1 MVSGNALSQEQ
12 KEEILKKIPTTLIA
26 EIARQEDKNSYTISK
41 FLRERYEE
49 RRKRL
54 IQEGINYTEADL
66 IAYKEVYE
74 GGGFENFKINDLHIN
89 PKYEQLLPLLST
101 EEFKILE
108 KSILESGVVYPIIIN
123 KDRIVLDGHQR
134 LKICKLH
141 FITDIKVAEQTF
153 KNELE
158 EKEFVILINLNRR
171 HLTQAQKAELG
182 LKILEIETD
191 KAKSRQGTRTDL
203 DNITPNSEGSGEAI
217 EIAAKKVGLGKDTL
231 WRVKEIKEVAQED
244 KAIAEKWELAKKGST
259 TINAIYT
266 AMVDTSKSPLQQKQ
280 NNKIEEILIEI
291 ENTITNLNSSNINNS
306 RDLLNGCIKKLR
318 KLI

>member
-1 MVSGNALSQEQ
+1 MTSGNALTSEQ

-26 EIARQEDKNSYTISK
+26 EIARQENQNSYTISK

-54 IQEGINYTEADL
+54 IQEDIEYPEAEK

-74 GGGFENFKINDLHIN
+74 GGGFESFKINDLHIN
-89 PKYEQLLPLLST
+89 SEYEQLLPSLSI
-101 EEFKILE
+101 EDFKILE
-108 KSILESGVVYPIIIN
+108 KSILKNGMIYPILIN

-141 FITDIKVAEQTF
+141 FITDIKIVEQTF
-153 KNELE
+153 ENKLE

-182 LKILEIETD
+182 LELLKIEHK
-191 KAKSRQGTRTDL
+191 KAKKRMLNGTPRQ
-203 DNITPNSEGSGEAI
+203 NSGEGGRAD
-217 EIAAKKVGLGKDTL
+217 EIVAKKIGISKDTL
-231 WRVKEIKEVAQED
+231 WRAEKIKEVAEKD
-244 KAIAEKWELAKKGST
+244 KEIAEQWEHAKKGST

-266 AMVDTSKSPLQQKQ
+266 TMIDKPKTPPQQKQ
-280 NNKIEEILIEI
+280 NNKIEEILIKI
-291 ENTITNLNSSNINNS
+291 ENIILNLNSSNINNS
-306 RDLLNGCIKKLR
+306 RDLLSGYIKKLR

>member
-1 MVSGNALSQEQ
+1 MVSGNALTQEQ

-26 EIARQEDKNSYTISK
+26 EIARQENQDPYTISK

-54 IQEGINYTEADL
+54 IQENTEYPEAEK

-74 GGGFENFKINDLHIN
+74 GGGFENFKINDLDIN
-89 PKYEQLLPLLST
+89 PEYNQMLPSLSP
-101 EEFKILE
+101 EDFKILE
-108 KSILESGVVYPIIIN
+108 KSILEKGVIYPILIN

-141 FITDIKVAEQTF
+141 FITDIKIAKQNF

-182 LKILEIETD
+182 LELLEIERER
-191 KAKSRQGTRTDL
+191 AKKRMLSGYP
-203 DNITPNSEGSGEAI
+203 TPNSEEGGEAI

-231 WRVKEIKEVAQED
+231 WRVKEIKELAQED
-244 KAIAEKWELAKKGST
+244 KEIAEKWEHAKKGGT

-266 AMVDTSKSPLQQKQ
+266 GMIDKPKYLPQQKQ
-280 NNKIEEILIEI
+280 ANNKIEDILIEI
-291 ENTITNLNSSNINNS
+291 ENVIMNLDSNNINNS
-306 RDLLNGCIKKLR
+306 RDLLNGYIKKLR